1 MPRYATL
8 FLLFTMASIG
18 LPGTS
23 GFVGEFLSLAGT
35 YQISTWAAAL
45 CTTGIIL
52 GAAYML
58 YLYRRIAF
66 GEIVHDDVRAMPDLS
81 PRELWL
87 LAPIAAEIGRASCR
101 DRVCQYV

>member
-1 MPRYATL
+1 MQVYPL
-8 FLLFTMASIG
+8 FVYLVTDRFPTRPSGVLRA
-18 LPGTS
+18 GTS
-23 GFVGEFLSLAGT
+23 GFVCAFLSLAGT

-52 GAAYML
+52 GASYML

-81 PRELWL
+81 TRELWL
-87 LAPIAAEIGRASCR
+87 LAQIGRAH
-101 DRVCQYV
+101 V

>member
-1 MPRYATL
+1 MPRSAML
-8 FLLFTMASIG
+8 VLLFTIASIG

-23 GFVGEFLSLAGT
+23 DFVGEFLALAGT

-52 GAAYML
+52 CAAYML

-81 PRELWL
+81 TRELWL
-87 LAPIAAEIGRASCR
+87 LAPIAAVEIGRAH
-101 DRVCQYV
+101 V